1 MRYSQVINVIFH
13 PQFLSLKKIKLP
25 SFWGIDVNCSM
36 KLRFSLIFCAVAIFI
51 SSCGIF
57 NHTRTENEMRDFAST
72 DSTTAVVALDQENIN
87 LLDIMNDPHNVKPPE
102 IVGND
107 QDEHGCI
114 GSAGYVWSKVLM
126 RCARL
131 FEEGIGLMP
140 TGKLEN
146 QDNGAI
152 LLGYIIFGG
161 ADNMYAE
168 FFLPH
173 VPNPIICHKI
183 SSPPNEVIWKSND
196 YEVHKISDTH
206 YFITHFGE
214 TIYIKN

>member
-1 MRYSQVINVIFH
+1 MLYSQVIHVIFY
-13 PQFLSLKKIKLP
+13 PQFSSLKKINLQ
-25 SFWGIDVNCSM
+25 SSWGIDVNCDM
-36 KLRFSLIFCAVAIFI
+36 KLRFLPIFCAVAIFA

-57 NHTRTENEMRDFAST
+57 HNQRHENDRSDDVT
-72 DSTTAVVALDQENIN
+72 LDSVVAVDAPNQENIN
-87 LLDIMNDPHNVKPPE
+87 LLDIMNDPHNVKPPQ

-107 QDEHGCI
+107 RDEHGCI
-114 GSAGYVWSKVLM
+114 GSAGYVWSKVLS
-126 RCARL
+126 RCTRL

-140 TGKLEN
+140 TGKIEN
-146 QDNGAI
+146 QENGAI

-168 FFLPH
+168 VFMPH
-173 VPNPIICHKI
+173 VPDPIICHKI
-183 SSPPNEVIWKSND
+183 SSPPNDVQWIQGN
-196 YEVHKISDTH
+196 YVVHKITDTH

>member
-1 MRYSQVINVIFH
+1 MLYSQVIHVIFY
-13 PQFLSLKKIKLP
+13 PQFSSLKKIILQ
-25 SFWGIDVNCSM
+25 SSWGIDVNCDM
-36 KLRFSLIFCAVAIFI
+36 KLRFLPIFCVVAIFA

-57 NHTRTENEMRDFAST
+57 HNQRHENNYSS
-72 DSTTAVVALDQENIN
+72 DSEVTSEANSN
-87 LLDIMNDPHNVKPPE
+87 LNDIFDPQNVKPPE

-107 QDEHGCI
+107 RDEHGCI
-114 GSAGYVWSKVLM
+114 GSAGYVWSKVLS
-126 RCARL
+126 RCTRL

-140 TGKLEN
+140 TGKIEN
-146 QDNGAI
+146 QENGAI

-168 FFLPH
+168 VFMPH
-173 VPNPIICHKI
+173 VPDPIICHKI
-183 SSPPNEVIWKSND
+183 SSPPNDVQWIASN
-196 YEVHKISDTH
+196 YVVHKITDTH